1 MKLHRIAAI
10 IWRHIYLYQRS
21 LPRWLEIF
29 YWPLLDLLLWGFI
42 SLYLSRF
49 SGSVPKF
56 VGFFL
61 GALIFWDILYRA
73 NQGVSIS
80 FLEDVWSR
88 NLLNLFA
95 SPLTAGEFLAALM
108 TMGII
113 KMLTGTIAAVIMAR
127 ILYSFNIFTLGLA
140 FIPFVLNL
148 LLMGWAIGIV
158 TTAVILRFGMGAE
171 VLAWGLALIFQPISA
186 VFYPVSTLPP
196 SLQTLAFF
204 TPSAHVFEGMRQV
217 LSAGAFPWHDLIWA
231 FGLNAVYLSIAVLFF
246 FQILRQVRRLG
257 LLMRVEQ

>member
-1 MKLHRIAAI
+1 MKLHRILAI
-10 IWRHIYLYQRS
+10 VQRHIYLYKRS

-42 SLYLSRF
+42 TLYLRA
-49 SGSVPKF
+49 VPGNIPHF
-56 VGFFL
+56 VTFFL

-95 SPLTAGEFLAALM
+95 SPLTAGEFLTALM
-108 TMGII
+108 TMGIV
-113 KMLTGTIAAVIMAR
+113 KMLTGTIAAVLLAMV
-127 ILYSFNIFTLGLA
+127 LYSFNIFILGLSL
-140 FIPFVLNL
+140 IPFVLNL

-158 TTAVILRFGMGAE
+158 TTALILRFGMGAE
-171 VLAWGLALIFQPISA
+171 VLAWGLALIFQPVSA
-186 VFYPVSTLPP
+186 VFYPVSTLPRF
-196 SLQTLAFF
+196 LQTVAFY
-204 TPSAHVFEGMRQV
+204 TPSAHVFEGMREL
-217 LSAGAFPWHDLIWA
+217 LSSGTFPWHHLVWS
-231 FGLNAVYLSIAVLFF
+231 FGLNGIYLGFAVAFF
-246 FQILRQVRRLG
+246 FYMLSRVRKLG

>member
-1 MKLHRIAAI
+1 MKIHRIAAI
-10 IWRHIYLYQRS
+10 IRRHIYLYQRS

-49 SGSVPKF
+49 SGTVPKF

-95 SPLTAGEFLAALM
+95 SPLTPGEFLAALM
-108 TMGII
+108 TMGVI
-113 KMLTGTIAAVIMAR
+113 KMLTGTIAAVIMAM
-127 ILYSFNIFTLGLA
+127 ILYSFNIFTLGLSL
-140 FIPFVLNL
+140 IPFVLNL
-148 LLMGWAIGIV
+148 LLMGWAIGIA

-196 SLQTLAFF
+196 LLQTLALC
-204 TPSAHVFEGMRQV
+204 TPSAHVFEGMRQI
-217 LSAGAFPWHDLIWA
+217 LSSGAFPWRNLVWA
-231 FGLNAVYLSIAVLFF
+231 FALNAVYLSIAVTFF
-246 FQILRQVRRLG
+246 FQILRTVRRLG